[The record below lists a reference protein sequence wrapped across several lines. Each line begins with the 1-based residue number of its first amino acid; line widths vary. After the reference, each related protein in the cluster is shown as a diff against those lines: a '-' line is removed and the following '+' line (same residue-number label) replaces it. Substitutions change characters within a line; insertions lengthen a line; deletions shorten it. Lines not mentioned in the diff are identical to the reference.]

1 LPQINFNG
9 TLPNFN
15 RSFTGYINSD
25 GSQSY
30 VNQQFISF
38 SGNLEM
44 TKTLGFTGGSLFLSS
59 GLQRVDNIYDSLTTK
74 NYLSTPI
81 SFGISQPLFNYN
93 PYKWSKQIEPIK
105 YQESQRVYV
114 ETVEQVA
121 ITGINYFFGLMKS
134 QLELQINQ
142 INVLNYDTLLQM
154 AKGRYQLG
162 KIEENDLL
170 QLELNY
176 LQSKSSLEMAQLN
189 YENAVFRFK
198 SFLRISQDAQIVLQN
213 PQPLAY
219 IIVDKEIALQYALK
233 NSAQTLQFETQL
245 LQANA
250 NLDKASKENGFNANL
265 YAVFGLTQNAPN
277 YQQAYNDPSDQQN
290 VNLGI
295 QVPLYDWG
303 LRKGQL
309 QVAQSNLEIVKS
321 NVEQARIDFA
331 QKVYLQV
338 AKFNMQ
344 QNQLFIAAKSDT
356 IAQKSYEITKQ
367 RYYLGKITVT
377 DLNIA
382 QESNDRARL
391 AYLSALQTY
400 WEAYFQLRKNTLFD
414 FEKNAPI
421 EVDFNTILNQ

>member
-1 LPQINFNG
+1 
-9 TLPNFN
+9 
-15 RSFTGYINSD
+15 
-25 GSQSY
+25 
-30 VNQQFISF
+30 
-38 SGNLEM
+38 
-44 TKTLGFTGGSLFLSS
+44 
-59 GLQRVDNIYDSLTTK
+59 
-74 NYLSTPI
+74 
-81 SFGISQPLFNYN
+81 
-93 PYKWSKQIEPIK
+93 
-105 YQESQRVYV
+105 
-114 ETVEQVA
+114 
-121 ITGINYFFGLMKS
+121 
-134 QLELQINQ
+134 
-142 INVLNYDTLLQM
+142 
-154 AKGRYQLG
+154 
-162 KIEENDLL
+162 
-170 QLELNY
+170 
-176 LQSKSSLEMAQLN
+176 
-189 YENAVFRFK
+189 VFRFK